1 MKQITENEFYENFTP
16 VENHLDNNASWDN
29 CMFETYGEEEDYVRE
44 QDNNNIWTIVEGDND
59 TMFIESGFHI
69 VNRMGYLITE
79 EKWGEETTVII
90 ED

>member
-69 VNRMGYLITE
+69 VNRMGYLITK

>member
-29 CMFETYGEEEDYVRE
+29 CMFETYGEEVDYVRE

-79 EKWGEETTVII
+79 EKWDEETTVII